1 MRKFVLAVVLA
12 GTLLAMTGCREPEL
26 VTDSNL
32 PASGAPQSW
41 EQTMPGMSG
50 MTPGDN

>member
-1 MRKFVLAVVLA
+1 MKSLLLIVLA
-12 GTLLAMTGCREPEL
+12 GVFLALAGCREPDM

-50 MTPGDN
+50 MNPGDN

>member
-1 MRKFVLAVVLA
+1 MCKFVLIIALA
-12 GTLLAMTGCREPEL
+12 GTTLFLAACREPAA

-41 EQTMPGMSG
+41 EQSMPGMSG